1 MEFTVDRWM
10 GYSRWGSDVE
20 DRSLLSNVAE
30 SVHRPDLLV
39 FVVWFEMAIH
49 QFAGKNQSKVL

>member
-30 SVHRPDLLV
+30 SVHRPDRRGDSPCLV
-39 FVVWFEMAIH
+39 RM
-49 QFAGKNQSKVL
+49 